1 MGTAEIPVHGKS
13 GCNEIVGVMKYWVY
27 WNIGCIEILGVLKYW
42 VYWNIALSVKKKN

>member
-27 WNIGCIEILGVLKYW
+27 
-42 VYWNIALSVKKKN
+42 